1 MPRHAAHRLRRTRPG
16 LVLVVVAAASL
27 LTACRLPSAATTTS
41 TPTASVGPGGAASTS
56 GLAVDD
62 PHSPVAARDTCHT
75 GNDQNQP
82 IPDPHCTP
90 GAINPAVTQAT
101 IGTTIC
107 RSGYT
112 ATIRP
117 PASVTD
123 QLKREQIAAY
133 GDTDTRT
140 RDYEED
146 HLVSLELGGAPDDPR
161 NLWPEPGAS
170 PNPKDKIE
178 NDLHRAVCA
187 GRISLAAAQT
197 AIATDWTTAEHRL
210 GLTG

>member
-1 MPRHAAHRLRRTRPG
+1 
-16 LVLVVVAAASL
+16 
-27 LTACRLPSAATTTS
+27 
-41 TPTASVGPGGAASTS
+41 
-56 GLAVDD
+56 LAVDD
-62 PHSPVAARDTCHT
+62 PHSPVAARGTCHM
-75 GNDQNQP
+75 GSDQGQP
-82 IPDPHCTP
+82 LPDSHCTP
-90 GAINPAVTQAT
+90 GAVNPAVTPAT
-101 IGTTIC
+101 VGSTIC

-117 PASVTD
+117 PVSVTD
-123 QLKREQIAAY
+123 RLKREQIAAY
-133 GDTDTRT
+133 GDADTRS

-178 NDLHRAVCA
+178 NDLHRALCA
-187 GRISLAAAQT
+187 GRISLTAAQT